1 MNRTAIIN
9 YGVGNVLSI
18 KRSLDYLGMKSIIT
32 NDKKKIKD
40 CSHLILPGVGAF
52 SSAMKLLKEG
62 GLDQVIKDFANTGK
76 PVLGICLG
84 MQLLF
89 EESYEFGKW
98 KGLNILPGKVTKIN
112 IKNENIPIVGW
123 FKIKSKNKNF
133 LEKYN
138 GKYLYL
144 VHSYECR
151 PKRKKDEIG
160 IYRINKNKILCAV
173 KNKNIL
179 GFQFHPEKSSFDGL
193 QILKDFC
200 NL

>member
-52 SSAMKLLKEG
+52 SSQVLKRR
-62 GLDQVIKDFANTGK
+62 LDQVIKDFANTGK

-98 KGLNILPGKVTKIN
+98 KV
-112 IKNENIPIVGW
+112 
-123 FKIKSKNKNF
+123 
-133 LEKYN
+133 
-138 GKYLYL
+138 
-144 VHSYECR
+144 
-151 PKRKKDEIG
+151 
-160 IYRINKNKILCAV
+160 
-173 KNKNIL
+173 
-179 GFQFHPEKSSFDGL
+179 
-193 QILKDFC
+193 
-200 NL
+200 